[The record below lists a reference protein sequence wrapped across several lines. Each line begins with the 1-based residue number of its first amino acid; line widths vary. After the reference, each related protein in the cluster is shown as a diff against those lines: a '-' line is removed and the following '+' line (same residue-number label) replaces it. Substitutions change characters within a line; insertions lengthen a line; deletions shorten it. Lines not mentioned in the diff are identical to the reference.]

1 MKVLVRLTKYTP
13 EIVGD
18 EKIKLY
24 LLKREELGWR
34 IENKRRSKHI
44 LDRLLAYANNAVIT
58 NMAENAYIFAE
69 AEIPGMKAF
78 VGEGGF
84 KGVETILLPLPRPV
98 NRVRIVRIREGEK
111 TETIHEYEPPAEM
124 WGYESKITIAPD
136 IEYDLIIIDTPNGP
150 RPLFPDELKIPI
162 KKTARKKSKRR
173 KKKRKSR
180 KTSKA
185 KKRKKRKSRRR
196 K

>member
-1 MKVLVRLTKYTP
+1 MKVLVKLTKYLP
-13 EIVGD
+13 EQVGD

-34 IENKRRSKHI
+34 IENKRRSKHV

-84 KGVETILLPLPRPV
+84 KDVETILLPLPRPV
-98 NRVRIVRIREGEK
+98 NKVRIVRIKEGEK

-124 WGYESKITIAPD
+124 WGYESKITIAPE
-136 IEYDLIIIDTPNGP
+136 IEYDLIIIDTPEGP

-162 KKTARKKSKRR
+162 RKTMKKRGKRKRR
-173 KKKRKSR
+173 KSKKAGRALKKKR
-180 KTSKA
+180 
-185 KKRKKRKSRRR
+185 KRKSRR
-196 K
+196 KK

>member
-1 MKVLVRLTKYTP
+1 MKVLVKLTKYLP
-13 EIVGD
+13 EQVGD

-34 IENKRRSKHI
+34 IENKRRSKHV

-84 KGVETILLPLPRPV
+84 KDVETILLPLPQPV
-98 NRVRIVRIREGEK
+98 NKVRIVKIKEGEK

-124 WGYESKITIAPD
+124 WGYESKITIAPE
-136 IEYDLIIIDTPNGP
+136 IEYDLIIIDTPEGP

-162 KKTARKKSKRR
+162 RKTMKKRGKRKRR
-173 KKKRKSR
+173 KSKKAGRALKKKR
-180 KTSKA
+180 
-185 KKRKKRKSRRR
+185 KRKSRR
-196 K
+196 KK